1 MSLKPP
7 KNFNFMNPS
16 SWIEWKRNYMRY
28 HTAIELAKKDEKV
41 QVANLIYCMGNE
53 ADRILD
59 NFTMPDGDREKFKP
73 VLEKFDAYFVPKRNI
88 IHERAQFHRCSQRE
102 SETVDE
108 YVRRLYEAAQYA
120 DFPDK
125 EDTIRDRLVLGLLD
139 SEISEKLQIEENLTL
154 DKAISIS
161 KRDDAVKKQLKE
173 QRHVD
178 AVKRQPQG
186 KGGRGRGRGRHNNGG
201 GAAPGTG
208 GRKQQKPGQ
217 RGGHQKSG
225 QSSLCTYCGYDHPP
239 RQCPAYGEECS
250 SCGGRNHFWRVCRK
264 GEKKD
269 NSAKQNEVH
278 VSYQSSDSDDV
289 AYLMS
294 VDSDKEPW
302 RQDLIVDGRCM
313 TFKIDTGADVSCM
326 SYDCYKQMKN
336 PPPLMN
342 TTTILKSP
350 GGVIDCVGK
359 AGLHVLVKG
368 KKHKLVVYVI
378 KGHLKENL
386 LSRSDCVAMN
396 LVQRVDD
403 LYGSIEKPINGPP
416 VRIELKE
423 VHEPYSIKTAR
434 RIPIPLYKKVE
445 EELKQME
452 KQQIIEKIDE
462 PTDWCAP
469 IVPVLKP
476 NGKVRITTDFKKL
489 NSAVKR
495 ERYML
500 PCVEEV
506 LQRMRGSKVFSKLDA
521 RSGYFQIPLDS
532 ESAKLTT
539 FMTPFG
545 RFFYKRLPQGISSAP
560 EIFQKYMENILEGQQ
575 NVEVFM
581 DDIMVHSENEED
593 HEIHLA
599 AVMKCLSSAG
609 VKLNK
614 EKQELKREEIKFLG
628 HVINK
633 DGIRPDPEK
642 ISAIIGMKEPENIH
656 ELRRFLGMVNFLGRH
671 LKNLSTVL
679 NPLTELLNSDT
690 AWTWGPAQREAMA
703 AVKKLVTTAP
713 TLALYNPELKTTV
726 QSDASSYGL
735 GAVLLQIQK
744 NGDILPVAYASR
756 TLTRAE
762 KNYAQIEKECLGVVW
777 GCERFSKYLIGLPQ
791 FTIETDHK
799 PLIPLINTRDLS
811 DTPLRCQ
818 RLLMRLAAF
827 NVLAKYVQGKD
838 MYVSDALSRDPLKSE
853 DSVTEEEV
861 EMHVQQVEYSW
872 PMTDTGLDRIAKA
885 TQEDIVLKAAFDY
898 TVKGWPMRKE
908 DTLIAARDLYAIR
921 GELSVSEGLLLKG
934 EQIIIPSDLRG
945 EILEKIHAGHM
956 GLNKSRE
963 RAKGAVWWPRITRD
977 IKDMIGKCHF
987 CIERKPTQV
996 KEPMQT
1002 SELPARPYQK
1012 VGADLLT
1019 HKSDQFLVVRDYYSR
1034 YIDIAY
1040 LPEQTSKTVIAKLKN
1055 IFAHHGVPQ
1064 LLVTDNG
1071 PQFACTE
1078 FEKFTRDWNVFH
1090 ETSSPRYPQAN
1101 GAAES
1106 AVKTAKFILKQDDPF
1121 LALLSYRATT
1131 IPELGASPAE
1141 LMFGRKIR
1149 TTLPVTHRSLSQK
1162 PIEEEELR
1170 ERDASWKLRQK
1181 SNYDR
1186 RNGVKPLP
1194 DLQSN
1199 EPVMIKLDNQKDWQ
1213 LPAKVVEKCGPR
1225 SYKVQ
1230 TPTGQLRRNR
1240 RHLRPTTEEHYAEA
1254 SAKLRPSVGQQQS
1267 APAAP
1272 TCPPTGPDILR
1283 PTSDRPETPEPG
1295 QEMSTEAETFNS
1307 PPRQTRSGRQVVK
1320 PARYRE

>member
-7 KNFNFMNPS
+7 KNFNFLSPQD
-16 SWIEWKRNYMRY
+16 WPTWKRNFLRF
-28 HTAIELAKKDEKV
+28 HTATSLGDKTELI
-41 QVANLIYCMGNE
+41 QVANLIYAMGPE

-59 NFTMPDGDREKFKP
+59 TFTMTEADRNKFAP
-73 VLEKFDAYFVPKRNI
+73 VLAKFDEYFVPKRNI
-88 IHERAQFHRCSQRE
+88 IHERAQFHRCSQKE
-102 SETVDE
+102 NETVDE
-108 YVRRLYEAAQYA
+108 YVRRLYDAAQYA
-120 DFPDK
+120 DFADK
-125 EDTIRDRLVLGLLD
+125 DNTIRDRLVLGLVD
-139 SEISEKLQIEENLTL
+139 SEISEKLQLEDNLTL
-154 DKAISIS
+154 DKAISIA
-161 KRDDAVKKQLKE
+161 KRDDSVKKQLKE

-178 AVKRQPQG
+178 AVRKD
-186 KGGRGRGRGRHNNGG
+186 KGGRGQQKERHSNSG
-201 GAAPGTG
+201 GANPGKG
-208 GRKQQKPGQ
+208 GKPKV
-217 RGGHQKSG
+217 RHQKTG
-225 QSSLCTYCGYDHPP
+225 QSLCNFCGYEHPP
-239 RQCPAYGEECS
+239 RQCPAYGKRCKFCE
-250 SCGGRNHFWRVCRK
+250 GRHHFERVCN
-264 GEKKD
+264 KKKKE
-269 NSAKQNEVH
+269 NSARQNEVQ

-302 RQDLIVDGRCM
+302 RQDLIVDGCSL

-326 SYDCYKQMKN
+326 SYECYKQLKT

-350 GGVIDCVGK
+350 GGVIDCLGK
-359 AGLHVLVKG
+359 ARLQVSVKG
-368 KKHKLVVYVI
+368 NKHEILVYVI
-378 KGHLKENL
+378 RGHLKENL

-403 LYGSIEKPINGPP
+403 LYGSIEKPINRPP
-416 VRIELKE
+416 VHIELKAE
-423 VHEPYSIKTAR
+423 HEPYSVKTAR
-434 RIPIPLYKKVE
+434 RIPIPLYEKVG

-452 KQQIIEKIDE
+452 KQGIIEKIDM

-489 NSAVKR
+489 NNAVKR

-506 LQRMRGSKVFSKLDA
+506 LQRMSGSKVFSKLDA

-539 FMTPFG
+539 FITPFG

-560 EIFQKYMENILEGQQ
+560 EIFQKYMENILEGQP

-581 DDIMVHSENEED
+581 DDIMVHSENDEV
-593 HEIHLA
+593 HEKHLA
-599 AVMKCLSSAG
+599 TAMESLSAAG

-614 EKQELKREEIKFLG
+614 EKEELRRKEIKFLG
-628 HVINK
+628 HIISG

-642 ISAIIGMKEPENIH
+642 IQAIIGMNEPENIQ

-679 NPLTELLNSDT
+679 NPMTELLNSDT

-713 TLALYNPELKTTV
+713 TLALYNPELDTTV
-726 QSDASSYGL
+726 QADASSYGL
-735 GAVLLQIQK
+735 GAVLLQTQK

-777 GCERFSKYLIGLPQ
+777 GCERFSRYLIGLPQ

-811 DTPLRCQ
+811 ETPLRCQ
-818 RLLMRLAAF
+818 RLLMRLASF
-827 NVLAKYVQGKD
+827 NIVAKYVQGKD
-838 MYVSDALSRDPLKSE
+838 MHVSDALSRDPLKSA

-861 EMHVQQVEYSW
+861 EMHVHQVEYSW
-872 PMTDTGLDRIAKA
+872 PMTDTGLERIAKA
-885 TQEDIVLKAAFDY
+885 TQEDVTLRAAFEY
-898 TVKGWPMRKE
+898 TVNGWPRRKE
-908 DTLIAARDLYAIR
+908 DAVIAARDLYAIR
-921 GELSVSEGLLLKG
+921 GELSVSDGLLLKG
-934 EQIIIPSDLRG
+934 EQIVIPPDLRG
-945 EILEKIHAGHM
+945 EILEKIHAGHL

-963 RAKGAVWWPRITRD
+963 RAKDAVWWPQITRD

-987 CIERKPTQV
+987 CIERKPTQI

-1040 LPEQTSKTVIAKLKN
+1040 LPEQNSKTVIAKMKN

-1071 PQFACTE
+1071 SQFACTE
-1078 FEKFTRDWNVFH
+1078 FEKFTSDWNVSH
-1090 ETSSPRYPQAN
+1090 ETPSPRYPQAN

-1121 LALLSYRATT
+1121 LALLSYRATP

-1170 ERDASWKLRQK
+1170 ERDAIWKQRQK
-1181 SNYDR
+1181 SNFDR
-1186 RNGVKPLP
+1186 RHGARPLSELQP
-1194 DLQSN
+1194 D
-1199 EPVMIKLDNQKDWQ
+1199 EPVLIKLDNEKGWQ
-1213 LPAKVVEKCGPR
+1213 LPAKVVEKCAPR
-1225 SYKVQ
+1225 SYMVQ

-1240 RHLRPTTEEHYAEA
+1240 RHLKPTTKAHYSEA
-1254 SAKLRPSVGQQQS
+1254 STRSKLKPSVRQQP
-1267 APAAP
+1267 APPIAP
-1272 TCPPTGPDILR
+1272 PCPPTEPEMLQ
-1283 PTSDRPETPEPG
+1283 PTGDQPEMPETG
-1295 QEMSTEAETFNS
+1295 QGGSTEVETPPS
-1307 PPRQTRSGRQVVK
+1307 PPRLRRSGRQVVK